1 MSATPAMINRDVFN
15 FDMVRQAMSLLVE
28 KSEGRMTEGA
38 TEDYVARYAN
48 NFIRQIF
55 TVRDWSIVPQYFSQS
70 GKFPDLV
77 LETWTKNKDGKTVF
91 VPKIFIEFKSTV
103 GDPISKAL
111 EQAQEAVAKEYG
123 SHYRNRGYLIVVTGY
138 KWLFME
144 YQFVLDTPL
153 HDTRGR
159 ASKEVMLQTWPLD
172 FPGLSQVKGKPSR
185 PIKLPTHP
193 QLNGHGFELTV
204 KDMVEFDYIKDLLF
218 WLFETKGKF
227 SRNVH
232 KEQGLERLSPENS
245 SSVLASESSKTNL
258 MRNMNAVWD
267 SDEVDEQAK
276 LLFLTFEMVKDA
288 IVFDTEG

>member
-1 MSATPAMINRDVFN
+1 MSATPAIINTDVFN
-15 FDMVRQAMSLLVE
+15 FEMVRQAISLLVE

-55 TVRDWSIVPQYFSQS
+55 TVRNWSIVPQYFSQS

-103 GDPISKAL
+103 GDTVSKAL
-111 EQAQEAVAKEYG
+111 KQAQDAVAKEYG
-123 SHYRNRGYLIVVTGY
+123 GHYRNKGYLIVVAGY

-144 YQFVLDTPL
+144 YQFVLDTPS

-159 ASKEVMLQTWPLD
+159 ASKEVVLQTWPLD
-172 FPGLSQVKGKPSR
+172 FPGFPEVKGKPSR
-185 PIKLPTHP
+185 PIELPTQP
-193 QLNGHGFELTV
+193 QLNGDGFELNV
-204 KDMVEFDYIKDLLF
+204 NKPVEFDYIKDLLV
-218 WLFETKGKF
+218 WLSETKGKL
-227 SRNVH
+227 SRTFH
-232 KEQGLERLSPENS
+232 KEQDLERLSPEYS

-258 MRNMNAVWD
+258 MRNMSAVWD
-267 SDEVDEQAK
+267 SDEVDYIAK
-276 LLFLTFEMVKDA
+276 LLLLAYGKE
-288 IVFDTEG
+288 